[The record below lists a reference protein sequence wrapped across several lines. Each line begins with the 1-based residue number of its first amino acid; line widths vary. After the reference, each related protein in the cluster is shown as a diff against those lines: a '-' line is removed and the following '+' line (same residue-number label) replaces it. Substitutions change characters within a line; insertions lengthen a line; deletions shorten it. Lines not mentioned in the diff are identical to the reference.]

1 MAHGIA
7 SSLVAGEQHLGQPG
21 FADSVLSARVEL
33 YACLQLL
40 ADRARFIT
48 GATWAAIALHED
60 HDFVY
65 CAAAGNSAPV
75 IGSTLDVRTVRPEQ
89 ALGADG
95 KSLLVTVIRES
106 KTAGFFQLVS
116 TNAEFSDHD
125 LKSIVRLAD
134 LVSTAIECMDAEKQ
148 TFTGHAA
155 TSMPMAATVV
165 APLEVVAA
173 PKPAIPVLWHA
184 SESAASA
191 GSSEPAVESAAAVKI
206 YTCESC
212 GFPVSRGRK
221 FCVDCEARGI
231 PSAHSVT
238 HIFTQSEK
246 QAESWISAHG
256 YTIAS
261 ILVSAL
267 VFAIIYWLR

>member
-7 SSLVAGEQHLGQPG
+7 SSLAAADQHAEEPG
-21 FADSVLSARVEL
+21 FADNVLSARVEL

-60 HDFVY
+60 NDFVY

-75 IGSTLDVRTVRPEQ
+75 IGSTLDVKILRSEQ
-89 ALGADG
+89 ALAEDG
-95 KSLLVTVIRES
+95 KSLLVTVIRAS

-116 TNAEFSDHD
+116 TDAEFSDHD
-125 LKSIVRLAD
+125 LQSIIRLAEM
-134 LVSTAIECMDAEKQ
+134 VGTAIDCMEAEQQ
-148 TFTGHAA
+148 TLGEHSVQ
-155 TSMPMAATVV
+155 SMPMAV
-165 APLEVVAA
+165 APL
-173 PKPAIPVLWHA
+173 PKPPIPVLWHA
-184 SESAASA
+184 PESVASG
-191 GSSEPAVESAAAVKI
+191 GSIEPAVAPAPAVSI

-221 FCVDCEARGI
+221 VCVDCEEHGVPGADNAAR
-231 PSAHSVT
+231 
-238 HIFTQSEK
+238 IFAASKKEE
-246 QAESWISAHG
+246 ESWIGAHG